1 MILSLSG
8 VSYGYGTATILRGVT
23 FHVEEGDRV
32 GVVGVNGSGKTTLL
46 SLISGDLTPDGG
58 TVSVSRDRTIGIL
71 HQNDTFNVDSSV
83 KDTVLEQM
91 YATFPHLLRQEG
103 RLREIESA
111 LKEET
116 DGAKLE
122 KLSAEFASL
131 NAKFIDGGG
140 LYFRSRCR
148 SMLKGLGFG
157 EEYHSLPISSLSGGQ
172 RTRLALAKIL
182 AAEPDIM
189 LLDEPTNHLDTDTL
203 LWLEEHLS
211 SYKKSLLV
219 VSHDRYFLDRVTN
232 KTLDVEN
239 GSVTMYGVPYSGFV
253 EEKKKNKDNYRK
265 KYELQQKEI
274 ARLEAFIENQRKW
287 NRERNIIAAE
297 SRMKAI
303 DRMEKLERPAADP
316 KKISFS
322 IDSPG
327 SSGNDVLEARE
338 LTMGF
343 PEKTLFENL
352 SFLLKKGD
360 RMFISGP
367 NGCGKSTL
375 LRILMGELEPLS
387 GTVVTGYN
395 VRIGYYSQDNQGLDP
410 DSTVLEEIWSAYPGL
425 TQTKI
430 RDTLAQFLF
439 RGEDVEKKVA
449 VLSGGERARLTL
461 AKLILSKIN
470 LLILDEPTNHLDIDS
485 REALEEALTGFDGTL
500 ICVSHDRYFVRRLAT
515 RFILLRDGRWRDVI
529 STYDKLTESDSLP
542 AAAKSAGAENGVKV
556 SDQKSEYLARKQE
569 AQALRRAARRLEA
582 VEAEAAK
589 LEAEI
594 VAIDDELYGEAAADY
609 LRACELTDKKTVAED
624 RLMQLYGEEDE
635 LRAVLGDAGNSKSQ
649 EV

>member
-1 MILSLSG
+1 MKVIELHKTFTDSNDRD
-8 VSYGYGTATILRGVT
+8 AEELRQYLKEKKV
-23 FHVEEGDRV
+23 FLI
-32 GVVGVNGSGKTTLL
+32 NLMSAAGSGKTTLL

-58 TVSVSRDRTIGIL
+58 SVSVSRDRTIGIL

-91 YATFPHLLRQEG
+91 YATFPSLLRQEG

-116 DGAKLE
+116 DGARLE

-140 LYFRSRCR
+140 LYFRSRCK

-322 IDSPG
+322 I
-327 SSGNDVLEARE
+327 E
-338 LTMGF
+338 
-343 PEKTLFENL
+343 
-352 SFLLKKGD
+352 
-360 RMFISGP
+360 
-367 NGCGKSTL
+367 
-375 LRILMGELEPLS
+375 
-387 GTVVTGYN
+387 
-395 VRIGYYSQDNQGLDP
+395 
-410 DSTVLEEIWSAYPGL
+410 
-425 TQTKI
+425 
-430 RDTLAQFLF
+430 
-439 RGEDVEKKVA
+439 
-449 VLSGGERARLTL
+449 
-461 AKLILSKIN
+461 
-470 LLILDEPTNHLDIDS
+470 
-485 REALEEALTGFDGTL
+485 
-500 ICVSHDRYFVRRLAT
+500 
-515 RFILLRDGRWRDVI
+515 
-529 STYDKLTESDSLP
+529 
-542 AAAKSAGAENGVKV
+542 
-556 SDQKSEYLARKQE
+556 
-569 AQALRRAARRLEA
+569 
-582 VEAEAAK
+582 
-589 LEAEI
+589 
-594 VAIDDELYGEAAADY
+594 
-609 LRACELTDKKTVAED
+609 
-624 RLMQLYGEEDE
+624 
-635 LRAVLGDAGNSKSQ
+635 
-649 EV
+649 